1 MALHLPT
8 VMMFAG
14 LLTAVVTLGLGLLA
28 WRERRAYLMHW
39 AAALATTF
47 VGMLL
52 FGLRGTAPDLLTIV
66 TANVMLLGNL
76 LFTLSGYL
84 RLFGQPVPV
93 RAMLALVL
101 VQTLVYGWLTFGV
114 DDYPTRMLVFNSTL
128 VVLSAASA
136 LVLRQHRHRFGWAV
150 LALPVGAHLV
160 QVLMGLVRI
169 GLTLQ
174 TNEPTPSFMQASQGH
189 VMAIMLNTLA
199 ALALAFGFLSLHA
212 SHLLEALEKQAA
224 TDPLT
229 GLSNR
234 RGFDRALALEWER
247 QRRRGSSLAVLV
259 IDIDHFKQ
267 INDQHGHAVGD
278 TALRH
283 LGQVLRQHLRPY
295 DLSGRLGGEEF
306 CVVSADTDLEGARR
320 SAERLRQASLV
331 YGHDANGQ
339 PLGLTLS
346 IGVAVVQADDQSP
359 HDAIRRADAALYRAK
374 QNGRNRV
381 ELG

>member
-76 LFTLSGYL
+76 LFTLSGYQ
-84 RLFGQPVPV
+84 RLFGQPVPA

-136 LVLRQHRHRFGWAV
+136 LVLRQHSHRFGWAV
-150 LALPVGAHLV
+150 LALPVCAHLV
-160 QVLMGLVRI
+160 QVFMGLIRI

-174 TNEPTPSFMQASQGH
+174 TTEPTSNFMDASQGH

-339 PLGLTLS
+339 PLSLTLS
-346 IGVAVVQADDQSP
+346 IGVSVVQANDQSP

>member
-76 LFTLSGYL
+76 LFTLSGYQ
-84 RLFGQPVPV
+84 RLFVQPVPA

-136 LVLRQHRHRFGWAV
+136 LVLRQHSHRFGWAV
-150 LALPVGAHLV
+150 LALPVCAHLV
-160 QVLMGLVRI
+160 QVFMGLIRI
-169 GLTLQ
+169 LI
-174 TNEPTPSFMQASQGH
+174 P
-189 VMAIMLNTLA
+189 
-199 ALALAFGFLSLHA
+199 FG
-212 SHLLEALEKQAA
+212 
-224 TDPLT
+224 
-229 GLSNR
+229 
-234 RGFDRALALEWER
+234 
-247 QRRRGSSLAVLV
+247 
-259 IDIDHFKQ
+259 
-267 INDQHGHAVGD
+267 INA
-278 TALRH
+278 
-283 LGQVLRQHLRPY
+283 
-295 DLSGRLGGEEF
+295 
-306 CVVSADTDLEGARR
+306 
-320 SAERLRQASLV
+320 
-331 YGHDANGQ
+331 
-339 PLGLTLS
+339 
-346 IGVAVVQADDQSP
+346 
-359 HDAIRRADAALYRAK
+359 
-374 QNGRNRV
+374 
-381 ELG
+381 